1 MKTGTHTQVPLTFA
15 SDYRDC
21 SIFMKYFFQMDAI
34 RFKFSSFARDLC
46 REGVKSGAWISI
58 GYVVGQIKLPPSFS
72 DLWSQ
77 DEVSEDILYVWQRM
91 IQSIYKR
98 KGGEDLRL

>member
-1 MKTGTHTQVPLTFA
+1 MQYGL
-15 SDYRDC
+15 
-21 SIFMKYFFQMDAI
+21 
-34 RFKFSSFARDLC
+34 SFVALL
-46 REGVKSGAWISI
+46 EIYAVGGEKSGTWISI
-58 GYVVGQIKLPPSFS
+58 GYVVKQDKLPPSFS

-77 DEVSEDILYVWQRM
+77 DEVSEDIAQVWQRM

>member
-1 MKTGTHTQVPLTFA
+1 MQYGL
-15 SDYRDC
+15 
-21 SIFMKYFFQMDAI
+21 
-34 RFKFSSFARDLC
+34 SFVALLEIYAV
-46 REGVKSGAWISI
+46 EGEKSGTWISI

-77 DEVSEDILYVWQRM
+77 DEVSEDIAQVWQRM

>member
-1 MKTGTHTQVPLTFA
+1 MQYGL
-15 SDYRDC
+15 
-21 SIFMKYFFQMDAI
+21 
-34 RFKFSSFARDLC
+34 SFVALL
-46 REGVKSGAWISI
+46 EIYAVGGEKSGTWISI
-58 GYVVGQIKLPPSFS
+58 GYVVGQIKLPPSFA

-77 DEVSEDILYVWQRM
+77 DEVSEDIAQVWQRM

>member
-1 MKTGTHTQVPLTFA
+1 
-15 SDYRDC
+15 
-21 SIFMKYFFQMDAI
+21 
-34 RFKFSSFARDLC
+34 
-46 REGVKSGAWISI
+46 VK
-58 GYVVGQIKLPPSFS
+58 QDKLPPLFS

-77 DEVSEDILYVWQRM
+77 DEVSKDIAQVWQRM

>member
-1 MKTGTHTQVPLTFA
+1 MQFGL
-15 SDYRDC
+15 
-21 SIFMKYFFQMDAI
+21 
-34 RFKFSSFARDLC
+34 SFVALL
-46 REGVKSGAWISI
+46 ESYAVGGEKSGTRISI
-58 GYVVGQIKLPPSFS
+58 GYVVKQDKLPPLFS

-77 DEVSEDILYVWQRM
+77 DEVSEDIAQVWQRM